1 MKHIINPD
9 KQNRISFWVRIIMP
23 KTCLNWLLQ
32 KTSIKFISL
41 KLSKRF
47 VFRLILHIAIIFR
60 YSLTHLAKAVL
71 WISFHCM
78 FLQKSSLV
86 SVFLHCK
93 PQFESAV
100 STETLSGILF
110 RYVLHLVFLQM
121 WVAPDIPSSVLPP
134 THWETSGHKCFTV
147 AQSTHLISSSPWS
160 HWEMSPT
167 QSTKSQRQDKRT
179 NRSIDWLLSPS
190 IQLLKATGEVVIN

>member
-1 MKHIINPD
+1 MK
-9 KQNRISFWVRIIMP
+9 
-23 KTCLNWLLQ
+23 
-32 KTSIKFISL
+32 
-41 KLSKRF
+41 KRF
-47 VFRLILHIAIIFR
+47 VFRLILHMAIIFR

-71 WISFHCM
+71 WISSHCT
-78 FLQKSSLV
+78 FLLKSSLV

-100 STETLSGILF
+100 SNETLSGILF
-110 RYVLHLVFLQM
+110 RYVLHLVFPQM

-134 THWETSGHKCFTV
+134 THWQTSGHKCFTV

-167 QSTKSQRQDKRT
+167 QAPSHKGRTKERT
-179 NRSIDWLLSPS
+179 DRLTDSFIT
-190 IQLLKATGEVVIN
+190 ITTIT